1 MAVTNLQSNLVPI
14 SVSADSGVTW
24 LNVVCKKGWK
34 FNHETSTTEEE
45 TDCGTL
51 TGIGSNKWSFDV
63 EGVVNTTPGAGSE
76 VSAEGLL
83 GYAHNQTALLVRA
96 QYPTS
101 GSPGTDLYASGT
113 AYITNL
119 VINNSVGSLLGFTC
133 TFKGTG
139 TLDITP

>member
-14 SVSADSGVTW
+14 ATSADSGTTW
-24 LNVVCKKGWK
+24 LNIVCKSGWT
-34 FNHETSTTEEE
+34 FNHETSTTEDE

-63 EGVVNTTPGAGSE
+63 EGVVNTTPTGGSE
-76 VSAEGLL
+76 VSAETLL
-83 GYAHNQTALLVRA
+83 GYASGQTLLLIRA

-101 GSPGTDLYASGT
+101 GSPGTDLYASGSG
-113 AYITNL
+113 YITNFR
-119 VINNSVGSLLGFTC
+119 VTNSVGSLLKFSLTFT
-133 TFKGTG
+133 GTG